1 MPPGLPERGRIPADC
16 PGYCT
21 PVEWN
26 RLPLMAMTLDR
37 RQFTVLAGG
46 ALASMAF
53 GVACE
58 GAPFPAQAAS
68 GRLKARPKSSG
79 STTARGKVAL
89 DLGSARDAILMVPAA
104 VPATPL
110 PLAVMLHGAGGSAD
124 RFLQRFA
131 ALSGAESLPMLF
143 VDSRGQTWDGIRAGF
158 GPDVEFLDR
167 ALEKVFSMVAV
178 DPSRLALGGFSDG
191 ATYAL
196 SLGLINGDLFPKIVA
211 FSPGFLVEGE
221 SHGKPRVFI
230 SHGTADDI
238 LPIDRCSR
246 VIVAGLKNRGYDVT
260 YSEFEGGHDVPR
272 AIAEQGFSFVRAS

>member
-1 MPPGLPERGRIPADC
+1 
-16 PGYCT
+16 
-21 PVEWN
+21 
-26 RLPLMAMTLDR
+26 MTMDR
-37 RQFTVLAGG
+37 RQFAVLASS

-53 GVACE
+53 GAACE
-58 GAPFPAQAAS
+58 GAEFLAQSGS

-79 STTARGKVAL
+79 STSARGKVAL
-89 DLGSARDAILMVPAA
+89 SLGGARDAILMMPAA

-124 RFLQRFA
+124 RFLQRFGT
-131 ALSGAESLPMLF
+131 LPDETGLPMLF

-158 GPDVEFLDR
+158 GPDVDFLDR

-178 DPSRLALGGFSDG
+178 DPNRLALGGFSDG

-196 SLGLINGDLFPKIVA
+196 SLGLINGDLFPRIVA
-211 FSPGFLVEGE
+211 FSPGFLVDGE
-221 SHGKPRVFI
+221 THGKPRVFI

-246 VIVAGLKNRGYDVT
+246 VIVSGLKKRGYDVT
-260 YSEFEGGHDVPR
+260 FKEFEGGHEVPR
-272 AIAEQGFSFVRAS
+272 AIAEQGFTFVRAS